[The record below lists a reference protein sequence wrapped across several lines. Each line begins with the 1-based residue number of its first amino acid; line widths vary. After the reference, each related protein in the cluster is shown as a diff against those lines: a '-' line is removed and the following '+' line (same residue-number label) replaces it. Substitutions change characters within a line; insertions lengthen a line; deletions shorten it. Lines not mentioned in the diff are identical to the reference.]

1 MEFLSQ
7 KTFLVVLKFN
17 VQSVSKN
24 FVGHAMRQPKVKNII
39 KEKPDHWDDKGT
51 ILPPEV
57 TEEVISK
64 NAGEDLSW
72 VNLKFCSLCPSCM
85 QLNEKKDDSN
95 ILSCYRCK
103 KKYCHLCN
111 KGIEGA

>member
-1 MEFLSQ
+1 M
-7 KTFLVVLKFN
+7 
-17 VQSVSKN
+17 
-24 FVGHAMRQPKVKNII
+24 
-39 KEKPDHWDDKGT
+39 
-51 ILPPEV
+51 

-95 ILSCYRCK
+95 ILSCLRCK

-111 KGIEGA
+111 KGIEGPLHYEGQSTCREYSDKFDDL